1 MTPKVKVLDFEKLRK
16 ALDAG
21 NKPLD
26 ILVKEPEI
34 VYVIMVTRDRCSSC
48 QEQKPLFEKLADK
61 IRKKHAGQIQFF
73 RVHSS
78 YSLKRKE
85 EARQCLNAFHTAG
98 FPTYIMAIKDSEGN
112 ILETYRSL
120 DAPISEIERNMNVS
134 FSVLDLI
141 RKRNTTQSRRAPV
154 RQDPTKNP
162 IVQDE

>member
-1 MTPKVKVLDFEKLRK
+1 MSPQVKVLDFEKLRK

-26 ILVKEPEI
+26 ILVEEPEV

-48 QEQKPLFEKLADK
+48 QEQKPLFEKLSGK
-61 IRKKHAGQIQFF
+61 IRKKDADRIQFC

-78 YSLKRKE
+78 YNSRSKE
-85 EARQCLNAFHTAG
+85 EAKQCLDAFHTGG
-98 FPTYIMAIKDSEGN
+98 FPTYIIATKDREGE

-120 DAPISEIERNMNVS
+120 DAPISEIERNIDVA

-141 RKRNTTQSRRAPV
+141 RERSGTRPARGWPRPA
-154 RQDPTKNP
+154 R
-162 IVQDE
+162 